1 MYNQRYHRTLKEGS
15 RRKRTRGNSRI
26 GKGGGYSNTRR
37 DIQDTTSRNR
47 TTNWISGGGDYN
59 CKAKGRYKTIGF
71 YVDWDYNIVVG
82 ETNV

>member
-1 MYNQRYHRTLKEGS
+1 VGQLKSKKYRLGNHKNSKVEQLKRRMYNQRYHRTLKEGS

-47 TTNWISGGGDYN
+47 TTN
-59 CKAKGRYKTIGF
+59 
-71 YVDWDYNIVVG
+71 
-82 ETNV
+82 